1 MGKGG
6 TEEEEQAAAAAA
18 KADEPTPENVSEL
31 SPPSPRL
38 SERATDSR
46 FSLPSQGVAEN
57 GDKGSEDE
65 EEEELPDPND
75 IVIPLSYI
83 ENEDGTK
90 APLKGV
96 ISLFVTETTKKIVN
110 IDALG
115 PEKPMMEIEKSVVM
129 EDIRFRGVISDFGPV
144 KKELEASPLE
154 KFILRHNEDDIYGDG
169 NNLEVCVSP
178 ASAETWSAILELTEK
193 KANLVK
199 LIAERAERDK
209 KLGKTKRKKKKKR
222 VYKPWV
228 SLGSEADI
236 DEERVVDTRE
246 RVNMIFHRPHG
257 ELKQAYDFTDKDAS
271 ELWNSS
277 QMECRPFKD
286 PNFELIRL
294 EKEIGIQAI
303 PETTESGSQA
313 TKNRMVNAFMQYQP
327 FMAENVR
334 KNQKEKF
341 QSTGK
346 DEEIAAFL
354 DRVRPLYE
362 KALQQNELYDIF
374 EDKFGL
380 LAEED
385 HGPGNKNE
393 NNITEFQSFTYWKY
407 SNNKVASCI
416 DWVPGED
423 NVVAVAITEPLSF
436 NERLKIAG
444 KPRTSY
450 ILIWS
455 FTDPIHPQYVLAS
468 PFDIYAFQF
477 NPHNK
482 GIVAAGCYNGQ
493 VILWNVEEAKSKME
507 AQRNADEEEQNMGET
522 YIPSIAPSM
531 VSSIDKSHSMCITD
545 LVWLPAGVEISKEG
559 KVTIGSDDG
568 VSNFF
573 TTTSVD
579 GRVLFWDMRVTQKKE
594 EKKDAEGGESG
605 RTGGN
610 TESSSGSSRRR
621 GKDSEKGLEWKSTW
635 SVGLVREQGGD
646 LAATKLSFNLKDSL
660 ETAFFAGSMDGE
672 IAYAEY
678 HKPEDVQHPEYTKQT
693 IDAHFGAISSL
704 QRSPFFEDIVLSV
717 GEWSFKIWKE
727 GLSAPIFAS
736 ASATTYLTMGCWSP
750 TRPGVIITA
759 REDGMIEV
767 WDLLD
772 RSHEASM
779 VSTVSSSSIT
789 SLKFYESSSS
799 SYQLLAAGDSMG
811 KLHILEL
818 PRNLRRPIV
827 NEKDIMQSFCE
838 RELERVQYVG
848 STVKTFKSNAED
860 SSGLNLID
868 GDKGADADHQDN
880 QQQTMLELIEK
891 SEQEYLKLEKEYR
904 EKFNIDTEAPVAV
917 N

>member
-1 MGKGG
+1 M
-6 TEEEEQAAAAAA
+6 TEEEAAGGAAAAQDVAA
-18 KADEPTPENVSEL
+18 AEGPKDGEPKAPQTEPKES
-31 SPPSPRL
+31 
-38 SERATDSR
+38 
-46 FSLPSQGVAEN
+46 
-57 GDKGSEDE
+57 DE
-65 EEEELPDPND
+65 EEEEEELGDPND
-75 IVIPLSYI
+75 IVIPLSYV
-83 ENEDGTK
+83 ENEEGSVT
-90 APLKGV
+90 PLPGV
-96 ISLFVTETTKKIVN
+96 LSIFVTDTTKKIVN
-110 IDALG
+110 IDSIG
-115 PEKPMMEIEKSVVM
+115 PEKPMLTVEKAVIV
-129 EDIRFRGVISDFGPV
+129 EDIRFRGVISDFGPI
-144 KKELEASPLE
+144 KKEIESSKLES
-154 KFILRHNEDDIYGDG
+154 FILRHNEDDIYGDG
-169 NNLEVCVSP
+169 NNLEVCVSEE
-178 ASAETWSAILELTEK
+178 AAKIWAEVLDATER

-199 LIAERAERDK
+199 AIAEREARDK
-209 KLGKTKRKKKKKR
+209 AMGKSKRKKKKKKR
-222 VYKPWV
+222 VTKPWV
-228 SLGSEADI
+228 SLGSEAEI
-236 DEERVVDTRE
+236 TEERVTDTRE
-246 RVNMIFHRPHG
+246 KVEMVFHRRHAD
-257 ELKQAYDFTDKDAS
+257 LDQAYDFTDKDAS

-286 PNFELIRL
+286 PNFELVRV
-294 EKEIGIQAI
+294 EKDVGVQAI

-313 TKNRMVNAFMQYQP
+313 TKNRMVNAVMQYEP
-327 FMAENVR
+327 FMSDSVRRGNV
-334 KNQKEKF
+334 KEKF
-341 QSTGK
+341 QKTEK
-346 DEEIAAFL
+346 DAEIAEFL

-436 NERLKIAG
+436 NERLKISG

-493 VILWNVEEAKSKME
+493 VILWNVEEAKKQIME
-507 AQRNADEEEQNMGET
+507 QRALIDEEDQNSEET
-522 YIPSIAPSM
+522 FIPSIAPSM

-545 LVWLPAGVEISKEG
+545 LVWLPAGVEVSKEG
-559 KVTIGSDDG
+559 KVSIGKDE
-568 VSNFF
+568 SNFF

-579 GRVLFWDMRVTQKKE
+579 GRVLFWDMRLAQQKKPGPKE
-594 EKKDAEGGESG
+594 GAEGGSG
-605 RTGGN
+605 ENANGKS
-610 TESSSGSSRRR
+610 SSSGGAESGRRR
-621 GKDSEKGLEWKSTW
+621 GKETEKAPEWKATW
-635 SVGLVREQGGD
+635 GVGLVREQGGD
-646 LAATKLSFNLKDSL
+646 LAATKLSFNLKDAL

-678 HKPEDVQHPEYTKQT
+678 HKPDDVQHPEYTKTT

-727 GLSAPIFAS
+727 GLSSPIFAS

-799 SYQLLAAGDSMG
+799 SYQLLAAGDRMG

-827 NEKDIMQSFCE
+827 NEKEIMQAFCE
-838 RELERVQYVG
+838 RELDRVQYVG
-848 STVKTFKSNAED
+848 STLNTFKKSADEHGGGLGAVDLADGQDPQD
-860 SSGLNLID
+860 S
-868 GDKGADADHQDN
+868 

-904 EKFNIDTEAPVAV
+904 EKFNLDAPANGEVAPVQ
-917 N
+917 